1 MKILK
6 LMFITSGLLLTVCM
20 LSGDKDLSI
29 LSAEGM
35 IWSGVVI
42 LMLREDNNAN

>member
-20 LSGDKDLSI
+20 LSGDRELSI
-29 LSAEGM
+29 LSAQGM
-35 IWSGVVI
+35 IWSGVVM
-42 LMLREDNNAN
+42 LMLRETNDEN